1 MADAVDI
8 WRDTPLR
15 YLGYANECGEAFRA
29 FLPGW
34 GVPASYAVA
43 IGYVLAD
50 TADKAVKEWE
60 KPAQCSSGVRG
71 ARVVASAADALF
83 WQLLASVFWPGSVIH
98 LVVAATTKTLEV
110 LPGADSAAA
119 AIAAALP
126 VDAAGPAVLASVPT
140 ALGLVTIPFIVEPID
155 ETVHKVSDVSVRPAL
170 NTLTRAL
177 AAADPETPEGQ
188 EGEAKPSPVPG
199 PAGVL
204 VGAGVFAGALALPP
218 ALFAAGDVVEQAFR

>member
-1 MADAVDI
+1 MDI

-50 TADKAVKEWE
+50 TVDKAGKEWE
-60 KPAQCSSGVRG
+60 KPARCSSGVRG
-71 ARVVASAADALF
+71 ARVAASATDALF

-98 LVVAATTKTLEV
+98 LVVAVASKTLEV
-110 LPGADSAAA
+110 LPGTDAAA
-119 AIAAALP
+119 AAVAEALP
-126 VDAAGPAVLASVPT
+126 VDAAGAAVLASVPT

-170 NTLTRAL
+170 NAFTRAL
-177 AAADPETPEGQ
+177 ATADPETPEGE
-188 EGEAKPSPVPG
+188 EGEEKLSPVTG
-199 PAGVL
+199 PAGIL

-218 ALFAAGDVVEQAFR
+218 ALFSVGDLVDQAFR